1 MLPEITVVELDEKL
15 KSPNPP
21 LLIDVREPDEYEFC
35 RIEGAQLKPLG
46 QIMEWAK
53 ELDPEAEIV
62 CQCHTGRRSA
72 QATQYLQSLGFKRVF
87 NLKGGIDS
95 WSLQIDPDV
104 LRY

>member
-1 MLPEITVVELDEKL
+1 MVPEITVVELSEKL
-15 KSPNPP
+15 QGSQPP
-21 LLIDVREPDEYEFC
+21 LLIDVREPDEYEFS

-46 QIMEWAK
+46 EIMEWAK

-72 QATQYLQSLGFKRVF
+72 QAAYYLQSLGFKRVF
-87 NLKGGIDS
+87 NLKGGIDA

-104 LRY
+104 PRY

>member
-1 MLPEITVVELDEKL
+1 MIPEMTVVELDEKL
-15 KSPNPP
+15 KGPNPP
-21 LLIDVREPDEYEFC
+21 LLIDVREPDEYEFS

-46 QIMEWAK
+46 QIREWAK
-53 ELDPEAEIV
+53 ELDPDAEIV

-72 QATQYLQSLGFKRVF
+72 QAAFYLQSLGFKRVF

-104 LRY
+104 PRY

>member
-1 MLPEITVVELDEKL
+1 MLPEITVVELSEKL
-15 KSPNPP
+15 QGSQPP

-46 QIMEWAK
+46 EIMEWAK

-62 CQCHTGRRSA
+62 CQCHTGQRSA
-72 QATQYLQSLGFKRVF
+72 QATYYLQSLGFKRVF
-87 NLKGGIDS
+87 NLKGGIDA

-104 LRY
+104 PRY